1 VSSLVPKGW
10 KLADLIGEVGDIRL
24 SEIGLLLRDYRRLAG
39 VIESLKKAE
48 A

>member
-1 VSSLVPKGW
+1 MSHCSGT
-10 KLADLIGEVGDIRL
+10 LADTAGDVGDIKL

-39 VIESLKKAE
+39 VIESLRKGE